1 MTRVA
6 AAAENNQLA
15 RFRIQGDRAAKTVR
29 RGDRP
34 VHDPV
39 EAVNTKLMQMHDDAT
54 AEQRRSKRAGRRFRG
69 GGDEGDETL
78 FHRRQQNV
86 LFFAR
91 IPVDFVDEQHGF
103 LTAALQPFGGRQR
116 VTQLFDTRID
126 GGQLNENADAT
137 LLRLDAQSWS
147 CPFPED
153 HTAGRRRGRPR
164 IARLSGKPSDAT
176 VRPEREPGP
185 GR

>member
-29 RGDRP
+29 RGDRS

-39 EAVNTKLMQMHDDAT
+39 EAINTELMQMHDDAT

-103 LTAALQPFGGRQR
+103 LTAALETFRRGQGA
-116 VTQLFDTRID
+116 TQLIDLGVD
-126 GGQLNENADAT
+126 GGQ
-137 LLRLDAQSWS
+137 
-147 CPFPED
+147 FD
-153 HTAGRRRGRPR
+153 HTPVRLRGHQMRNRGFTGSRRAVQQGGTGNDH
-164 IARLSGKPSDAT
+164 L
-176 VRPEREPGP
+176 
-185 GR
+185 

>member
-1 MTRVA
+1 MVIDAVGRNVVDDAAHIVGCDNRDLTGRRLTCGTGSSRLKRGERMTRIA
-6 AAAENNQLA
+6 AAAENKQLA

-103 LTAALQPFGGRQR
+103 LTATLQPFGGRQR
-116 VTQLFDTRID
+116 VSQLFDTRID
-126 GGQLNENADAT
+126 GGQLNET
-137 LLRLDAQSWS
+137 PMRLLCD
-147 CPFPED
+147 
-153 HTAGRRRGRPR
+153 
-164 IARLSGKPSDAT
+164 
-176 VRPEREPGP
+176 
-185 GR
+185 

>member
-15 RFRIQGDRAAKTVR
+15 RFRIQGDQAAKTVR

-39 EAVNTKLMQMHDDAT
+39 EAVNTELMQMHDDAT

-126 GGQLNENADAT
+126 GGQLNET
-137 LLRLDAQSWS
+137 PMRLLCD
-147 CPFPED
+147 
-153 HTAGRRRGRPR
+153 
-164 IARLSGKPSDAT
+164 
-176 VRPEREPGP
+176 
-185 GR
+185 